1 MRENPSERTA
11 QIGRMCRWLRI
22 ATWIFII
29 GVWAIYLMAWCM
41 PLLIQSH
48 VPHFPHIHLAGLPAG
63 AVGQLA
69 VGDRLLLASISL
81 PYLGILSYAFLRL
94 NRMLHAFERGE
105 FFEHQTVGHLRMFAG
120 ALFTAKVLAL
130 LAMHARVH
138 AYAYLMGNTR
148 SHGAIN
154 LSSDDLAVLLMCAL
168 FFLVARL
175 MEEGRR
181 LTEENREF
189 I

>member
-1 MRENPSERTA
+1 M
-11 QIGRMCRWLRI
+11 
-22 ATWIFII
+22 
-29 GVWAIYLMAWCM
+29 
-41 PLLIQSH
+41 
-48 VPHFPHIHLAGLPAG
+48 PHFPHIHLAGLPAG

-81 PYLGILSYAFLRL
+81 PYLAVLSYAFWRL
-94 NRMLHAFERGE
+94 DRMLGAFERGE
-105 FFEHQTVGHLRMFAG
+105 FFERTTVAHLRMFAG
-120 ALFTAKVLAL
+120 ALFVAKGLAL

-138 AYAYLMGNTR
+138 AYAFVVGAER

-189 I
+189 V

>member
-1 MRENPSERTA
+1 MAENPVERA
-11 QIGRMCRWLRI
+11 QQIARMCRWLRL
-22 ATWIFII
+22 AARIFIA
-29 GVWAIYLMAWCM
+29 GVWAIYLVAWCL
-41 PLLIQSH
+41 PLFLQSN

-69 VGDRLLLASISL
+69 IGDRMLLSSISL
-81 PYLGILSYAFLRL
+81 PYLATLSYAMWRL
-94 NRMLHAFERGE
+94 DRMLTAFARGE
-105 FFEHQTVGHLRMFAG
+105 FFERETVGHLRMFAG
-120 ALFTAKVLAL
+120 ALFIAKVLAL

-138 AYAYLMGNTR
+138 VYSLLIGR
-148 SHGAIN
+148 EHSHGSIN

-189 I
+189 V